1 MRLTTPPS
9 PENRFNPRGRFVFQ
23 GRSSI
28 RTKIFIGIIIPALF
42 LICVLYLDYVHL
54 NALGRSADLILSE
67 NYRSIKACHQIR
79 KLLDRQ
85 QNFILTGILDQHR
98 SEPLNLE
105 AVKKQIDQNLQA
117 CQNNVTEP
125 GEQDLI
131 NKLLAT
137 YQRYESLFAS
147 ILVTQ
152 KEGKTAVG
160 SFAQLLSLYAAL
172 TGDLD
177 AVIIINE
184 RAMEEAEKE
193 TRQMARQAQQ

>member
-1 MRLTTPPS
+1 MGLSWFTPPS
-9 PENRFNPRGRFVFQ
+9 LENRFNIQEGIAFRG
-23 GRSSI
+23 SWSI
-28 RTKIFIGIIIPALF
+28 RTKIFLGIIIPALI

-85 QNFILTGILDQHR
+85 QDFILAGILDQHR

-105 AVKKQIDQNLQA
+105 AVKDKIGQNLQV

-125 GEQDLI
+125 GEQELI

-137 YQRYESLFAS
+137 YQRYEGLFAS
-147 ILVTQ
+147 ILAT
-152 KEGKTAVG
+152 
-160 SFAQLLSLYAAL
+160 
-172 TGDLD
+172 
-177 AVIIINE
+177 
-184 RAMEEAEKE
+184 
-193 TRQMARQAQQ
+193 